1 MIPKQDRM
9 KPRTIE
15 DLERMYNFKYLKEH
29 MVDKDDNKKI
39 VEMVN
44 RALGDGNNIVFTPKS
59 EHVSDGAFIN
69 FELLRFK
76 YLEDTYALVLTAE
89 LVESGS
95 ELTLAFDG
103 LSLTKV
109 S

>member
-44 RALGDGNNIVFTPKS
+44 RALGEGNNIIFTPKY
-59 EHVSDGAFIN
+59 EIVSDGAFVN

-76 YLEDTYALVLTAE
+76 FFEDTYALVLTAE
-89 LVESGS
+89 QVESDSG
-95 ELTLAFDG
+95 LTLAFDG

-109 S
+109 A